1 MTGSFSLTPGSLS
14 TKTRAGSESR
24 EPRKR
29 IVSDFCQGLMTRAQT
44 WHVHK

>member
-14 TKTRAGSESR
+14 MKTRTGSESR

-29 IVSDFCQGLMTRAQT
+29 NVRDFCQGLMARAQT